1 MVEAVLFLYLFQS
14 HATGTLFPPVNPKS
28 PETVQR
34 MPDFRP
40 AGETSSSPSD
50 GLKRE
55 AAYEEHEFAKRF
67 NALISAL
74 SDFASGYNA
83 DHTMNIKKV
92 KAIEKAWRKLEKSEW
107 FRPSKGD

>member
-14 HATGTLFPPVNPKS
+14 HAPGTLFPPVNPKS

-55 AAYEEHEFAKRF
+55 ADYEEHEFAKRF
-67 NALISAL
+67 
-74 SDFASGYNA
+74 
-83 DHTMNIKKV
+83 K
-92 KAIEKAWRKLEKSEW
+92 
-107 FRPSKGD
+107 RPDKRLVRLRLRLQCRPHNEYQEGEGHREGLAQVGKI